1 MKEKARLTKVKGTVL
16 FTVVSVM
23 MVLIVFLMGTLALAA
38 TANNRANRNYQ
49 KEQTEATARAVLDAV
64 VEAINQDDKKV
75 GGLTDKIGNLSI
87 GGADLTFNVTFDE
100 GGTKK
105 EYPVT
110 ITKMEERP
118 FYEKDKWQTGNVYS
132 VSTTI
137 IMQSTGVETVYTAY
151 MSDAEINTGNG
162 GKGGG
167 NGGAFVSV
175 GGSNK
180 KIGTGGFVSG
190 GTEIGIGKKDGIG
203 MVEFENSTSEMAPA
217 YINGDL
223 KMKSQVNVYFNQV
236 AEKQYFAVT
245 GDLWFNNN
253 FEGVKVAEDFD
264 FPDKVDYNQI
274 PCIYVGKTLHLQAIN
289 DDNKTPGNATDV
301 CISDGSKTP
310 VNIYCGSIKAPTDK
324 SSKFSNYG
332 DIYCFDAFETS
343 YLYYQAKSTSKL
355 YQWTKKTIVG
365 KDGNEENH
373 LFGSF
378 YSKGSLETDMD
389 TEGDIR
395 VENNLTIVRNSN
407 VGGDVVVGN
416 ILKIASGATLT
427 CNNIYADTIEN
438 NGTIQ
443 CNGKIYTRSP
453 GVSAN
458 ELAGSTRVWYTD
470 YTHTPPVYVKTE
482 DWGDARYEYSCS
494 YVKHSQNLDLDGNE
508 VGEESKET
516 ITYTTQYNLVQ
527 MSGDI
532 RDATDEQIREALG
545 IGATLTAT
553 SFETGESFPR
563 YEAMNSDKY
572 VIISSVTSEYGDIY
586 PDEYEKDNIINNI
599 VPPPDAS
606 EYSYT
611 DDLTDADSSITATVS
626 EAPIA
631 LDEVSETNP
640 ITDSGLLSGTCSKD
654 LYIDATGGAVFLIV
668 DDFSMSAGSSIYIED
683 GKGVYFFVR
692 GNFTMN
698 NNCNIITNDYN
709 NYFKDG
715 NDPGTNLPVSEID
728 VGGTI
733 KKALI
738 IDQVQEN
745 SDSPYYPNVF
755 MYAQKY
761 EGIDDSARPKFTCAN
776 GLFTVN
782 FNAPSLVFNQTGNG
796 GYNCPTAIEYRQ
808 WSDDGITPTIKEYGS
823 GTPISVIG
831 QLVCWEINPQNNFNL
846 IYVTLPESNTCGCC
860 ASCTG
865 ASGCPCSCAKCKCN
879 AGSISGGSSSAA
891 PDKLYTMYYN
901 YY

>member
-64 VEAINQDDKKV
+64 VEAINQDDKKA
-75 GGLTDKIGNLSI
+75 GGLADEIGSLAM
-87 GGADLTFNVTFDE
+87 GGSTSFEVTFNE
-100 GGTKK
+100 GGTETK
-105 EYPVT
+105 YPVT

-118 FYEKDKWQTGNVYS
+118 FYEDDEWKNGSVYS
-132 VSTTI
+132 VSTTVT
-137 IMQSTGVETVYTAY
+137 MQSTGVETVYTAY
-151 MSDAEINTGNG
+151 MSDAEVNTGNG

-203 MVEFENSTSEMAPA
+203 MVEFENSTSEMAPV
-217 YINGDL
+217 YVNGDL
-223 KMKSQVNVYFNQV
+223 KMRSGVNVYFNQV

-245 GDLWFNNN
+245 GDLWINNS
-253 FEGVKVAEDFD
+253 FGGVKVADDFV

-274 PCIYVGKTLHLQAIN
+274 PCIYVGGTIHLQAIG
-289 DDNKTPGNATDV
+289 DDNTTPGNATDV
-301 CISDGSKTP
+301 CFSDGSKTP
-310 VNIYCGSIKAPTDK
+310 VNIYCGSITTRTDA
-324 SSKFSNYG
+324 SSKFSNHG
-332 DIYCFDAFETS
+332 DIYCFDASKTS
-343 YLYYQAKSTSKL
+343 YMYYNAKSTETKL
-355 YQWTKKTIVG
+355 YQWTKKNIVG
-365 KDGNEENH
+365 KDGKEEEH

-395 VENNLTIVRNSN
+395 VEKDLTIVRDTE
-407 VGGDVVVGN
+407 VGGDVIVGGKLT
-416 ILKIASGATLT
+416 IDSGATLR
-427 CNNIYADTIEN
+427 CKRIIANEIEN
-438 NGTIQ
+438 NGTID
-443 CNGKIYTRSP
+443 CSGDVYAVSFTGNLLPDIVTIKKTESVKTWYSDFSCTFDDNGY
-453 GVSAN
+453 G
-458 ELAGSTRVWYTD
+458 D
-470 YTHTPPVYVKTE
+470 YTMHVTVTEHKIVTTDGVEAPEASPTILHIDKDYGGLNDFDKTF
-482 DWGDARYEYSCS
+482 DSLPDYAKSNWDDYRNC
-494 YVKHSQNLDLDGNE
+494 
-508 VGEESKET
+508 
-516 ITYTTQYNLVQ
+516 
-527 MSGDI
+527 
-532 RDATDEQIREALG
+532 
-545 IGATLTAT
+545 
-553 SFETGESFPR
+553 
-563 YEAMNSDKY
+563 
-572 VIISSVTSEYGDIY
+572 TSEETAKVTDNTEKDITPKPVKKIDSVDSVYKERIY
-586 PDEYEKDNIINNI
+586 PAEFEKDNITTNI

-692 GNFTMN
+692 GDFTMN